1 MLKLLVRF
9 DAIIAL
15 GWVHVAFI
23 LGDLIAQLENAVLL
37 MKKHIVIVLNLDLS
51 HFFCNSLVIF
61 LHLVSLRICQPFEL
75 FELLVSYTDL

>member
-1 MLKLLVRF
+1 MFKFLVGF

-15 GWVHVAFI
+15 SWVHIALI

-51 HFFCNSLVIF
+51 HFFRNSLIVL
-61 LHLVSLRICQPFEL
+61 LHLVALRICQPFEL
-75 FELLVSYTDL
+75 FELLVS